1 MPAAN
6 PGYQVDARTVEDGVS
21 VVTGKSA
28 PPLSVDT
35 SVGQSEDRFGPAELL
50 AASLA
55 ACLLKNLTRL
65 AAKMHLRY
73 DRATVHVSA
82 FREESPPRVS
92 RLEYVLRIRTEESP
106 DRIERLAEL
115 LRRYSTVY
123 NTLSR
128 ACVIDG
134 SVAVELPGNDAAG
147 ALAMERGRAP

>member
-35 SVGQSEDRFGPAELL
+35 SVGQSEDRFGPTELL

-65 AAKMHLRY
+65 AAKMTSDMIGRLS
-73 DRATVHVSA
+73 T
-82 FREESPPRVS
+82 FPRSVRS
-92 RLEYVLRIRTEESP
+92 RLR
-106 DRIERLAEL
+106 
-115 LRRYSTVY
+115 
-123 NTLSR
+123 
-128 ACVIDG
+128 G
-134 SVAVELPGNDAAG
+134 SHG
-147 ALAMERGRAP
+147 